1 MFKIENLPYPLLLA
15 IHFAIGVACV
25 SVPIIGSVLIYAV
38 IFYLLARIFGNSDK
52 NNEVIMACL
61 YFVCLEVF
69 FRMAK
74 STPLHEIGKYFIL
87 ICTIIG
93 IYIRGFSLRSSWY
106 VIYILLFLPSILVAA
121 DRIDIDESLRRA
133 IAFNLAGPVV
143 LGVAAVYCYNRTITK
158 KQLLNFFG
166 LGVAGIF
173 MMTGYVIFKAPD
185 VSQIN
190 FVAASNATASGGF
203 GPNQVSTAF
212 GIGIFLTFVRFILIR
227 KTWINAI
234 DLFLFLLFTYRGYLT
249 FSRGGVFTA
258 FLMIGAFIGTIIF
271 LQNKNFRASFV
282 PKFVLIGA
290 GIFVAFIYSSIVT
303 GGMIENRYTNKDTIG
318 REKDDVS
325 AGRGELAN
333 LETQA
338 FLENPLLGL
347 GAGMSKYYKLK
358 KAGIEGASHNEV
370 TRLLAEHGAVGV
382 FSLGLLILVP
392 LFYRLGDRS
401 NMLFYSFL
409 IFWFATIN
417 HSAMRNASPSF
428 LYALALLKIKES
440 EFTKKDEEEDELSNF
455 RNQKVLNPTRIN

>member
-1 MFKIENLPYPLLLA
+1 MFKIEHLPYPLLLA
-15 IHFAIGVACV
+15 IHFAIGVSCV
-25 SVPIIGSVLIYAV
+25 FAPVIAKVLVYLVII
-38 IFYLLARIFGNSDK
+38 YLLIRIFQNSDR

-69 FRMAK
+69 FRMVK
-74 STPLHEIGKYFIL
+74 STPVYEVGKYVVL
-87 ICTIIG
+87 IFSIIG
-93 IYIRGFSLRSSWY
+93 IYVKGFSLRSSWY
-106 VIYILLFLPSILVAA
+106 VIYILLFIPSILVAA
-121 DRIDIDESLRRA
+121 ERIDIDESLRKA

-143 LGVAAVYCYNRTITK
+143 LGVAAVYCFNREISK

-166 LGVAGIF
+166 LAVAAILL
-173 MMTGYVIFKAPD
+173 MTGYVIFKAPD
-185 VSQIN
+185 VSEIT
-190 FVAASNATASGGF
+190 FSSASNAKASGGY

-212 GIGIFLTFVRFILIR
+212 GIGIFLTFVRFILIKNLR
-227 KTWINAI
+227 TNAI
-234 DLFLFLLFTYRGYLT
+234 DLLLFLLFTYRGYLT
-249 FSRGGVFTA
+249 FSRGGVLTA
-258 FLMIGAFIGTIIF
+258 FLMIGAFIATIVF
-271 LQNKNFRASFV
+271 LQSRNFKASFI

-290 GIFVAFIYSSIVT
+290 GVLVAFFYSSVVT
-303 GGMIENRYTNKDTIG
+303 GGAIEYRYTNKDTIG
-318 REKDDVS
+318 REKEDVS

-338 FLENPLLGL
+338 FLENPILGL
-347 GAGMSKYYKLK
+347 GAGMSKYYKLQ

-401 NMLFYSFL
+401 NILFYSFL

-428 LYALALLKIKES
+428 LYALALLKIKEP
-440 EFTKKDEEEDELSNF
+440 EIAKKDEESEELIKI
-455 RNQKVLNPTRIN
+455 RNQKSLNPSRIN